1 MKYVEVVAESNSI
14 DTISAIGEKAK
25 AHDIRHGSIGQ
36 DGMQPTRLLIS
47 DDKLQSVLDALQNIL
62 GAQPT
67 ARTTVLA
74 VETSLPVP
82 EDGQRDQEDAA
93 IASRESLYEGV
104 EKSAQLNL
112 NYLVLVGLST
122 LVAAIGLIENNIAVV
137 IGAMLIAPLLG
148 PNLALSLGTALGDLR
163 LVRKSASAL
172 LAGIVLALAVSA
184 GLGFWWHL
192 EKTGPELIS
201 RTQFGLETVALALAA
216 GAAAALSLTTG
227 LSATLVGVMV
237 AVALLPPIAVMGIM
251 LGRGHPGPALN
262 AGILL
267 AINVVCVNLAS
278 NLVFALKGI
287 RPRRWLEREKARR
300 ATLIYILAWL
310 IALIVLILAVY
321 ARQSLSV

>member
-14 DTISAIGEKAK
+14 DTISAIADKAK
-25 AHDIRHGSIGQ
+25 AHDTRHGSVGV
-36 DGMQPTRLLIS
+36 DGMQPTRLLVS

-74 VETSLPVP
+74 VETSLPIP
-82 EDGQRDQEDAA
+82 EDDQRDQEDAA

-104 EKSAQLNL
+104 EKSTQLNL

-163 LVRKSASAL
+163 LVRKSILAL
-172 LAGIVLALAVSA
+172 LAGILLALALSA
-184 GLGFWWHL
+184 GLGSWWHL
-192 EKTGPELIS
+192 DKASPELLS
-201 RTQFGLETVALALAA
+201 RTQAGFESVALALAA

-227 LSATLVGVMV
+227 LSAALVGVMV
-237 AVALLPPIAVMGIM
+237 AVALLPPVAVMGIM
-251 LGRGHPGPALN
+251 LGRGQPGMALN

-267 AINVVCVNLAS
+267 AINIVCVNLAS

-287 RPRRWLEREKARR
+287 RPRTWLERAKAKR

-321 ARQSLSV
+321 ARQNLSA